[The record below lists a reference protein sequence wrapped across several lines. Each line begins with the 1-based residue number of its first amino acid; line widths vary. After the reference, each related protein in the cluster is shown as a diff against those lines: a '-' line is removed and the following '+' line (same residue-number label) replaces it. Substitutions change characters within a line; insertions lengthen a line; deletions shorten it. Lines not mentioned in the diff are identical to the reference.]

1 MTEKIIFVDDEV
13 SVLKSLNRLF
23 LDEPYVPI
31 LFNNPSEALKEIE
44 KTQIAVVISDQS
56 MPEMKGTS
64 FLQKVKEISPET
76 VRIILTGYADTAA
89 AMAAINQGSV
99 FRYICKPWAGEE
111 LKLTI
116 RQAIEHYNLVA
127 QNKRWSQLTQK
138 QNEELNIL
146 NQNLES
152 IVDERTRQLVHSK
165 ENLKQTLTKLQE
177 TLDGV
182 IQSIALIVEIRDPYT
197 AGHQQRVSALA
208 SVIAGK
214 MGFSEDRIDGIRMG
228 ALIHDIGKIAVPAE
242 VLSRPGRLSDIEF
255 NMIKNHPKVG
265 YDIIKHIEF
274 PWPIARIVLQHHERI
289 DGSGYPSVLFEE
301 EILIE
306 ARIIAVA
313 DVVEAMVSHRPY
325 RPALGIPAALD
336 EISNKKGILYDTK
349 VVDACLNI
357 FQEKDF
363 EWQAPLSSEIR

>member
-1 MTEKIIFVDDEV
+1 MAERVIFVDDEI

-23 LDEPYVPI
+23 LDELYEPI
-31 LFNNPSEALKEIE
+31 FINNPSEALKEIE
-44 KTQIAVVISDQS
+44 ETQVAVVISDQS
-56 MPEMKGTS
+56 MPEMKGTR
-64 FLQKVKEISPET
+64 FLQKVREISPET
-76 VRIILTGYADTAA
+76 VRILLTGYADTAT
-89 AMAAINQGSV
+89 AMDAINQGSV
-99 FRYICKPWAGEE
+99 FRFVSKPWVNDE

-116 RQAIEHYNLVA
+116 RQAIEHYNLVSE
-127 QNKRWSQLTQK
+127 NKGWSQLTQK
-138 QNEELNIL
+138 QNEELTIL

-152 IVDERTRQLVHSK
+152 IVDERTRQLVRSK
-165 ENLKQTLTKLQE
+165 ENLNQTLTKLQK
-177 TLDGV
+177 TLNGV

-197 AGHQQRVSALA
+197 AGHQQRVSNLA
-208 SVIAGK
+208 SAIAGE

-242 VLSRPGRLSDIEF
+242 VLSRPGRLNDIEF
-255 NMIKNHPKVG
+255 NMIKEHPKVG

-289 DGSGYPSVLFEE
+289 DGSGYPGGLLKE

-336 EISNKKGILYDTK
+336 EISNKKGILYDAT
-349 VVDACLNI
+349 VVYACLEI
-357 FQEKDF
+357 FQAKDF
-363 EWQAPLSSEIR
+363 KWQSSVFSEKK